1 MAVGVPPWLKVIADE
16 HAVETALLGRYRE
29 IEQRARTEL
38 FSRRFVTEPQL
49 RFQPSAL
56 EIAIPAEADAARRRS
71 HQDDAE
77 RDE

>member
-16 HAVETALLGRYRE
+16 HAVETAFLGRDGE
-29 IEQRARTEL
+29 IEKLARAEL
-38 FSRRFVTEPQL
+38 LCRRFVTEPQL

-56 EIAIPAEADAARRRS
+56 EIAIPAEADAARSRS